1 MSTQNEEII
10 GLLREQLMKL
20 DMICEGISNLTNA
33 VASSGR
39 GGGKPKVELPK
50 PTFDLKT
57 MNWNPEDG
65 ARGYFEWTDNP
76 ELIAYV
82 KKAVDQGA
90 KGWFNDEDKLWYW
103 LYTNGDRVGR
113 KESKWS
119 GKK

>member
-1 MSTQNEEII
+1 MSSFNEEVV

-20 DMICEGISNLTNA
+20 DMINEALGNLTNA

-39 GGGKPKVELPK
+39 GVKPKIQMPK

-57 MNWNPEDG
+57 MNWNPEEG
-65 ARGYFEWTDNP
+65 ARGYFEWTDNAD
-76 ELIAYV
+76 LVAYV
-82 KKAVDQGA
+82 KVAVEQGA
-90 KGWFNDEDKLWYW
+90 KGWFNEDDKLWYW

-113 KESKWS
+113 KEAKWS